1 MRGLHFETA
10 LQLRHDL
17 PEPQPRADEALLKL
31 RLAGICHTDLELT
44 RGYMGFTG
52 VLGHEFVGETLADY
66 GSFAAGT
73 RVVGEINI
81 ACGACDFCL
90 ANMPSQCRNRVT
102 LGIDRYDGVFAERFR
117 LPVRN
122 LYAVPET
129 VSDEAAVF
137 VEPLAAALQ
146 IPALAPIS
154 PSQRVI
160 VIGAGKLGL
169 LAAQVLRLQG
179 CELIVVARQTRPIR
193 LLEQWHIA
201 YVDARRAD
209 WLDRIGRHSA
219 HVVVDCTGNAEGF
232 ASALQMVRPRGTI
245 VLKSTYSGLPSAD
258 LSRIVIDEIKVVGS
272 RCGPFG
278 AALRLLEQNLIDVES
293 MIEAVY
299 PLADGLAAFDH
310 ASSSGV
316 LKVLLQP

>member
-1 MRGLHFETA
+1 LRGLYFDKA
-10 LQLRHDL
+10 LTLRHDL
-17 PEPQPRADEALLKL
+17 PEPEPRSDEALIKL

-66 GSFAAGT
+66 GSFPAGT
-73 RVVGEINI
+73 RVVGEINV

-90 ANMPSQCRNRVT
+90 ANVPSQCRNRVT
-102 LGIDRYDGVFAERFR
+102 LGIDRYDGVFADRFR

-146 IPALAPIS
+146 IPALVPIS
-154 PSQRVI
+154 PLQRVI

-169 LAAQVLRLQG
+169 LAAQVLRLLG
-179 CELIVVARQTRPIR
+179 CELIVVARQPRPIS
-193 LLEQWHIA
+193 LLEKWRIS

-209 WLDRIGRHSA
+209 WLDRVGRNSA

-232 ASALQMVRPRGTI
+232 ASALEIARPHGTI

-258 LSRIVIDEIKVVGS
+258 LTRIVVDEIKVVGS

-278 AALRLLEQNLIDVES
+278 AAIRLLEKKLVDVDS

>member
-1 MRGLHFETA
+1 MRGLYFEDKLT
-10 LQLRHDL
+10 LRHDL
-17 PEPQPRADEALLKL
+17 PEPEPRAGEALIKL
-31 RLAGICHTDLELT
+31 RMAGICHTDLELT

-73 RVVGEINI
+73 RVVGEINV
-81 ACGACDFCL
+81 ACGICDLCL

-122 LYAVPET
+122 LYAVPE
-129 VSDEAAVF
+129 SIDDEAAVF

-146 IPALAPIS
+146 IPELVPIT

-160 VIGAGKLGL
+160 LIGAGKLGL
-169 LAAQVLRLQG
+169 LAAQVLRNLG
-179 CELIVVARQTRPIR
+179 CELVVVARRQRPIQ
-193 LLEQWHIA
+193 LLEKWHIA

-209 WLDRIGRHSA
+209 WLDRIGRKSA

-232 ASALQMVRPRGTI
+232 AQALEIVRPRGTI
-245 VLKSTYSGLPSAD
+245 VLKSTYSGLPHAD
-258 LSRIVIDEIKVVGS
+258 LTRVVVDEIKVIGS

-278 AALRLLEQNLIDVES
+278 AAIRLLGSQQIDVAS
-293 MIEAVY
+293 MIEAIY
-299 PLADGLAAFDH
+299 PLEDSLAAFEH

-316 LKVLLQP
+316 LKVLLRP